1 MTGFIALGVILAI
14 LLLVVLYAVVIRPW
28 QLQWGATDEE
38 LQAELPGDSL
48 LPTATGQITHA
59 ISIHSSAEDVWP
71 WLVQMGQGRGG
82 FYSYTW
88 LENLVGCQMKDAD
101 HINPEWQHLQIG
113 DPVRLHPKY
122 SLFVHAIEQNRA
134 LVLANC
140 PRPQEGQ
147 EEGEVRTETA
157 PSSLGLPILETSNH
171 PNFIWAFVLEQKS
184 DRHTR
189 LIVRVRVDPKL
200 SLANLFRSL
209 LFVEPAH
216 FIMERKM
223 LLGIKRRVE
232 QGIDS

>member
-1 MTGFIALGVILAI
+1 MTGVISLIVVLAI
-14 LLLVVLYAVVIRPW
+14 LLLVVVHAVVIRPW
-28 QLQWGATDEE
+28 LLQWGATGEE
-38 LQAELPGDSL
+38 LNAELPGDSL

-71 WLVQMGQGRGG
+71 WLVQIGQGRGG
-82 FYSYTW
+82 FYSFTW
-88 LENLVGCQMKDAD
+88 PENLIGCQITNAD

-113 DPVRLHPKY
+113 DPVRLHPRY

-140 PRPQEGQ
+140 PRPEEGQ
-147 EEGEVRTETA
+147 QMDVVQTETA
-157 PSSLGLPILETSNH
+157 PSSLGLPLMEASDH
-171 PNFIWAFVLEQKS
+171 PNFIWAFILEQKS
-184 DRHTR
+184 NQHTR
-189 LIVRVRVDPKL
+189 LIVRVRVEPKM

-216 FIMERKM
+216 FIMDRRM

-232 QGIDS
+232 QAIDS